1 MCAYNTH
8 GAVQDVNAKLSCP
21 MTSQPTRQEQ
31 RKEVVGYSGGGELLV
46 YLFFFFF
53 LNFIRE
59 QGFAQYCE

>member
-53 LNFIRE
+53 FEFYKRAGVCSIL
-59 QGFAQYCE
+59 